1 MAIFGTVIKPGN
13 KGAAERQFER
23 DQDEKLT
30 LLLNSREMRALSV
43 YCTRYRIENKA
54 GFLRET
60 IMKEI
65 VRRFNDEHPTL
76 WEENE
81 PDLFN
86 QGLK

>member
-1 MAIFGTVIKPGN
+1 VRRNRDCKREQDAEDQQAYPDAEQQGDE
-13 KGAAERQFER
+13 GAVG
-23 DQDEKLT
+23 
-30 LLLNSREMRALSV
+30 LLLEV
-43 YCTRYRIENKA
+43 RIQNKA

-60 IMKEI
+60 ILKEI

-86 QGLK
+86 QRLI

>member
-1 MAIFGTVIKPGN
+1 MRRTS
-13 KGAAERQFER
+13 R
-23 DQDEKLT
+23 LT

-65 VRRFNDEHPTL
+65 VRRFNDEHPSL
-76 WEENE
+76 WEESE

-86 QGLK
+86 QSLK

>member
-1 MAIFGTVIKPGN
+1 MRRNGIVKESRMRRTS
-13 KGAAERQFER
+13 R
-23 DQDEKLT
+23 LT
-30 LLLNSREMRALSV
+30 LTLNSREMRALSV
-43 YCTRYRIENKA
+43 YCSRYRIQNKA

-60 IMKEI
+60 ILKEI

-86 QGLK
+86 QRLM